1 MPAFPGNTQIE
12 YANVEPRAER
22 LRVGVTPVNTGSE
35 AFARGVEQLA
45 QGFEAVGKAQMVNDF
60 ATKKRQY
67 DQMTFDYHTKYS
79 QTGDENERKQL
90 LQKWSADADK
100 TLSTDNPFMRGEL
113 NRYKGEVLQRDG
125 ETFATTELAIKHRN
139 DDDAFKANLQSA
151 LEKGDVYGADNGA
164 VKLIHQRQMMN
175 RLSSAEAEKMITD
188 APYTANIVQA
198 NKTIYENP
206 EAAQEFLR
214 PENFQGAVTEMLK
227 QRAEMQSLANEQLN
241 HLGVQFDNNINEQM
255 NKIDQQKD
263 LSELDL
269 QKNAADLDAQIDA
282 SNIGGKRKMQMHKEV
297 RSWVKD
303 EGNMDFEQIRSL
315 EDRIERVKAYGVNDP
330 ELVPDINRAR
340 LEGALG
346 SRKEGSGKEANR
358 MIKLATAA
366 KTNISI
372 AATRGTQEQFAKD
385 VKNNVNNLELEHLLH
400 KDIMDA
406 LDEHPEWNDT
416 QAMSFAASRAKVY
429 ENMGEQQSDKLIE
442 MRQQGQKYLGWQ
454 ELPQEAQKKDLEA
467 LKNLKVPTFMRGK
480 TSLSGDWSKA
490 DVKKAQEIIG
500 GAKDI
505 TPEMTKQFGD
515 YLAEQGK
522 AHFEQI
528 GLQRVTTKEQRDTLP
543 SGSQYIGKDGLI
555 YTKK

>member
-1 MPAFPGNTQIE
+1 MPALPGNTQIE
-12 YANVEPRAER
+12 YANVEPRAEH
-22 LRVGVTPVNTGSE
+22 LRVGVTPVNNGSE
-35 AFARGVEQLA
+35 AFARGVERLA

-67 DQMTFDYHTKYS
+67 DQMTFDYHTKYV
-79 QTGDENERKQL
+79 QTGDEGQRQQL
-90 LQKWSADADK
+90 VQKWSADADK
-100 TLSTDNPFMRGEL
+100 ILSTDNPFMRGEL

-151 LEKGDVYGADNGA
+151 YEKGDVYGTDNGA

-175 RLSSAEAEKMITD
+175 RLSPAEAEKMITD

-198 NKTIYENP
+198 NKAIYENP
-206 EAAQEFLR
+206 EAAQEFLK
-214 PENFQGAVTEMLK
+214 PENFQGADLEMQK

-241 HLGVQFDNNINEQM
+241 HLGVRFDNNINEQM

-282 SNIGGKRKMQMHKEV
+282 SNIGGKRKMQLHKEV

-303 EGNMDFEQIRSL
+303 EGNMDFERIRSL

-385 VKNNVNNLELEHLLH
+385 VKNNANNLELEHLLH

-416 QAMSFAASRAKVY
+416 QAMTFAAQRARVY
-429 ENMGEQQSDKLIE
+429 QDLAEDKSHQLIE
-442 MRQQGQKYLGWQ
+442 MRQQGQKYIGWQ
-454 ELPQEAQKKDLEA
+454 ELPQESQKKDLEA

-480 TSLSGDWSKA
+480 TSLSGDWTKA
-490 DVKKAQEIIG
+490 DVQKAQEIIG
-500 GAKDI
+500 DAKEI
-505 TPEMTKQFGD
+505 TPDMTKKFSD
-515 YLAEQGK
+515 YLTEQGK
-522 AHFEQI
+522 AQFQKTNMPT
-528 GLQRVTTKEQRDTLP
+528 VTTKEQFDALP
-543 SGSQYIGKDGLI
+543 AGSYYINRQGQRAQK
-555 YTKK
+555 